1 MISSNSTFPL
11 QNESSEK
18 EDISSLQPSGQ
29 NKPEG
34 EDIIK
39 KGGTFRQR
47 LLTTILPTTL
57 IPLIVASSITINI
70 TSYRA
75 ERDELN
81 RLEEIAI
88 LGEEITER
96 YFQNALRLKEELQTN
111 PFIIQAIEDS
121 SQIVESQGLLQ
132 QSIPQ
137 LESNFA
143 QNKLLMPNVTLN
155 NYLKGLSDSR
165 GISEIIITDPNG
177 FNVAYSST
185 PSDFVQ
191 SDEQW
196 WQIGSKEGEKI
207 LDSVFDESINT
218 VVVETVSTLNEFN
231 NGAVFG
237 VAKISVSVQTLQETL
252 TNLLSREIVGTTVL
266 QIIDGQTGNLLNSIA
281 PETLNI
287 STSQIVG
294 GEVVTQVA
302 KVFLENQSNN
312 NLLEL
317 QNQLNQIPNLSNI
330 DVRERIKGEDLKV
343 LTFQLNGRFFKM
355 LSIPETNFL
364 GVISVDQSEI
374 YREGNQLAFI
384 FGSLAFFLAIL
395 AIASI
400 ILLAQNFSEPLTN
413 LTNKAKQVAQGDLEV
428 EATLEGTE
436 ENRILAYNFNGLVKR
451 VKQLIQEQEA
461 IANEQKEEKEKLEM
475 GIYQLLEDL
484 QDALDGDLTVR
495 ASLSS
500 MEMSTVA
507 DLCNAILDSLQ
518 DIASQVQKSSKQ
530 VISALEKDEQS
541 IKELT
546 KEAIEENYKTM
557 DILVSVKNMSETI
570 AKIAQSANQAA
581 TLADDAYS
589 ATEESS
595 KGMDATVNTIVSL
608 RNTVGETAK
617 KMKRLG
623 ESSQKISQ
631 VVSLIEE
638 IALKTNLLAINA
650 SVEASRAGEQGQG
663 FTVVAEQVGALA
675 EQSASATKEIA
686 KIVAEIQRETQEVTN
701 AMESGTTQ
709 VVNTTQLVETT
720 KQQLEQVLTRSR
732 NINQL
737 MQSISQST
745 VSQAQTSQ
753 TVQELMEQIAYQSEE
768 RLDYSQKIVE
778 SIQATS
784 QIAQQLESA
793 VEQFKVGEENT
804 VIN

>member
-1 MISSNSTFPL
+1 MISPNSTFPL

-29 NKPEG
+29 NKLEG

-88 LGEEITER
+88 LGEEITGR

-111 PFIIQAIEDS
+111 PLIIQAIEDS

-143 QNKLLMPNVTLN
+143 QNKLLIPNVTLN

-207 LDSVFDESINT
+207 LNSVFDESINT

-252 TNLLSREIVGTTVL
+252 ANLLNREIVGTTVL

-413 LTNKAKQVAQGDLEV
+413 LTNKAKQVAQGNLEV

-461 IANEQKEEKEKLEM
+461 IANQQIEEKEKLEM

-484 QDALDGDLTVR
+484 QDAVDGDLTVR

-557 DILVSVKNMSETI
+557 DTLVSVKNMSETI

-793 VEQFKVGEENT
+793 VEQFKVSEENT

>member
-1 MISSNSTFPL
+1 MISPNSTFPL

-88 LGEEITER
+88 LGEEITGR

-111 PFIIQAIEDS
+111 PLIIQAIEDS
-121 SQIVESQGLLQ
+121 RQIVESQGLLQ

-143 QNKLLMPNVTLN
+143 QNKLLIPNVTLN

-196 WQIGSKEGEKI
+196 WQIGSKEGEKV
-207 LDSVFDESINT
+207 LDSVLDESINT
-218 VVVETVSTLNEFN
+218 FVVETVSTLNEFN

-237 VAKISVSVQTLQETL
+237 VAKISVSAQTLQETL
-252 TNLLSREIVGTTVL
+252 TNLLNREIVGTTVL

-281 PETLNI
+281 PETFNI
-287 STSQIVG
+287 STGQIVG

-400 ILLAQNFSEPLTN
+400 ILLAQNFSEPLIN

-461 IANEQKEEKEKLEM
+461 IANQQIEEKEKLEM

-484 QDALDGDLTVR
+484 QDAVDGDLTVR

-530 VISALEKDEQS
+530 VIFALEKDEQS

-557 DILVSVKNMSETI
+557 DTLVSVKNMSETI

-595 KGMDATVNTIVSL
+595 KGMDATVDTIVSL

-686 KIVAEIQRETQEVTN
+686 KIVAEIQRETQEVTS

-793 VEQFKVGEENT
+793 VEQFKVSEENT

>member
-1 MISSNSTFPL
+1 MISPNSTFPL

-111 PFIIQAIEDS
+111 PLIIQAIEDS

-143 QNKLLMPNVTLN
+143 QNKLLIPNVTLN

-207 LDSVFDESINT
+207 LNSVFDESINT

-281 PETLNI
+281 PETFNI
-287 STSQIVG
+287 STGQIVG

-302 KVFLENQSNN
+302 KIFLENQSNN

-330 DVRERIKGEDLKV
+330 DVRERIKGENLKI

-461 IANEQKEEKEKLEM
+461 IANQQIEEKEKLEM

-484 QDALDGDLTVR
+484 QDAVDGDLTVR

-530 VISALEKDEQS
+530 VIFALEKDEQS

-557 DILVSVKNMSETI
+557 DTLVSVKNMSETI

-720 KQQLEQVLTRSR
+720 KQQLEQVLTRSS

-753 TVQELMEQIAYQSEE
+753 TVQELMEQIAYKSEE

-793 VEQFKVGEENT
+793 VEQFKVSEENT

>member
-1 MISSNSTFPL
+1 M
-11 QNESSEK
+11 
-18 EDISSLQPSGQ
+18 
-29 NKPEG
+29 
-34 EDIIK
+34 
-39 KGGTFRQR
+39 
-47 LLTTILPTTL
+47 
-57 IPLIVASSITINI
+57 
-70 TSYRA
+70 
-75 ERDELN
+75 
-81 RLEEIAI
+81 
-88 LGEEITER
+88 
-96 YFQNALRLKEELQTN
+96 
-111 PFIIQAIEDS
+111 
-121 SQIVESQGLLQ
+121 
-132 QSIPQ
+132 
-137 LESNFA
+137 
-143 QNKLLMPNVTLN
+143 
-155 NYLKGLSDSR
+155 
-165 GISEIIITDPNG
+165 
-177 FNVAYSST
+177 
-185 PSDFVQ
+185 
-191 SDEQW
+191 
-196 WQIGSKEGEKI
+196 
-207 LDSVFDESINT
+207 
-218 VVVETVSTLNEFN
+218 
-231 NGAVFG
+231 
-237 VAKISVSVQTLQETL
+237 
-252 TNLLSREIVGTTVL
+252 

-413 LTNKAKQVAQGDLEV
+413 LTNKAKQVAQGNLEV

-461 IANEQKEEKEKLEM
+461 IANQQIEEKEKLEM

-484 QDALDGDLTVR
+484 QDAVDGDLTVR

-557 DILVSVKNMSETI
+557 DTLVSVKNMSETI

-793 VEQFKVGEENT
+793 VEQFKVSEENT

>member
-1 MISSNSTFPL
+1 MISPNSTFPL

-111 PFIIQAIEDS
+111 PLIIQAIEDS

-143 QNKLLMPNVTLN
+143 QNKLLIPNVTLN

-400 ILLAQNFSEPLTN
+400 ILLAQNFSEPLIN

-461 IANEQKEEKEKLEM
+461 IANQQIEEKEKLEM

-484 QDALDGDLTVR
+484 QDAVDGDLTVR

-557 DILVSVKNMSETI
+557 DTLVSVKNMSETI

-595 KGMDATVNTIVSL
+595 KGMDATVDTIVSL

-686 KIVAEIQRETQEVTN
+686 KIVAEIQRETQEVTS

-793 VEQFKVGEENT
+793 VEQFKVSEENT

>member
-1 MISSNSTFPL
+1 MISPNSTFPL

-18 EDISSLQPSGQ
+18 GDISSLQPSGQ

-111 PFIIQAIEDS
+111 PLIIQAIEDS

-143 QNKLLMPNVTLN
+143 QNKLLIPNVTLN

-400 ILLAQNFSEPLTN
+400 ILLAQNFSEPLIN
-413 LTNKAKQVAQGDLEV
+413 LTNKAKQVAQGNLEV

-461 IANEQKEEKEKLEM
+461 IANQQIEEKEKLEM

-484 QDALDGDLTVR
+484 QDAVDGDLTVR

-557 DILVSVKNMSETI
+557 DTLVSVKNMSETI

-595 KGMDATVNTIVSL
+595 KGMDATVDTIVSL

-686 KIVAEIQRETQEVTN
+686 KIVAEIQRETQEVTS

-793 VEQFKVGEENT
+793 VEQFKVSEENT